1 MVAPSRRRGVDADL
15 AGLKIDLLVR
25 ALDDADLQIDDAVGA
40 EGRNHR
46 SGLGVQRDETI
57 ARRDIENALVASAI
71 RPVRDPAARQLTR

>member
-1 MVAPSRRRGVDADL
+1 MGLDGGAFSHRRTNDGDIADDGRRGVDADL

-25 ALDDADLQIDDAVGA
+25 ALDDADLQVDDAVGA

-57 ARRDIENALVASAI
+57 AV
-71 RPVRDPAARQLTR
+71 VT